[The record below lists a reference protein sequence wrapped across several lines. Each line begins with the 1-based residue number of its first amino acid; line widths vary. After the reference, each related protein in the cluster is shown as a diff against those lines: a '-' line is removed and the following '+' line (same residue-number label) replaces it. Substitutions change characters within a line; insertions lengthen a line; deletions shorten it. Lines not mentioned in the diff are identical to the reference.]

1 MATPTKRAST
11 SNPERSVKSVKP
23 VKPVIPVIP
32 VKAVKAVKPIKALT
46 PVKPVKPVKPSV
58 AAAAAADAEPFLR
71 FHHTVALRKKTLSLL
86 GTLEQANDAT
96 VHRDALS
103 ALVVELTNSGLDAF
117 FMTPFRRAGAGFIA
131 EQSAKLGM
139 VGVQQVMGSVVRQIV
154 GRMDGP
160 QLISVSV
167 SIRQFMR

>member
-1 MATPTKRAST
+1 MATPAKRASP
-11 SNPERSVKSVKP
+11 SKPER
-23 VKPVIPVIP
+23 
-32 VKAVKAVKPIKALT
+32 
-46 PVKPVKPVKPSV
+46 PVKPVKPIKAIKASESTKPVKPS
-58 AAAAAADAEPFLR
+58 AAADANAEPFLR
-71 FHHTVALRKKTLSLL
+71 FRHPVALRKKTLSLL
-86 GTLEQANDAT
+86 GTLEQADDAT

-103 ALVVELTNSGLDAF
+103 ALVVELTNSGLDAY
-117 FMTPFRRAGAGFIA
+117 FMAPLRRAGAGFIV
-131 EQSAKLGM
+131 EQSAKLGL

>member
-1 MATPTKRAST
+1 M
-11 SNPERSVKSVKP
+11 
-23 VKPVIPVIP
+23 
-32 VKAVKAVKPIKALT
+32 
-46 PVKPVKPVKPSV
+46 
-58 AAAAAADAEPFLR
+58 
-71 FHHTVALRKKTLSLL
+71 ALRKKTLSLL
-86 GTLEQANDAT
+86 GTLEQADDAT

-103 ALVVELTNSGLDAF
+103 ALVVELTNSGLDAY
-117 FMTPFRRAGAGFIA
+117 FMAPLRRAGAGFIV
-131 EQSAKLGM
+131 EQSAKLGL

>member
-1 MATPTKRAST
+1 MATPAKRASA
-11 SNPERSVKSVKP
+11 SNPERPRKP
-23 VKPVIPVIP
+23 T
-32 VKAVKAVKPIKALT
+32 KAIEPTEAT
-46 PVKPVKPVKPSV
+46 RPS
-58 AAAAAADAEPFLR
+58 AAAAAATDAAPFLR
-71 FHHTVALRKKTLSLL
+71 FQHTVALRKKTLSLL
-86 GTLEQANDAT
+86 DTLERADDAT

-117 FMTPFRRAGAGFIA
+117 FMKPLQRARAGFIV
-131 EQSAKLGM
+131 EQSAKLGL